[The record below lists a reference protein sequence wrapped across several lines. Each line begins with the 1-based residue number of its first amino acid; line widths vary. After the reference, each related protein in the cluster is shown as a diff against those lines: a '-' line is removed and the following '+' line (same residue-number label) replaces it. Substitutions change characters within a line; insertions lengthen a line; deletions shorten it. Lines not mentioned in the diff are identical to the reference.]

1 MLGHV
6 QLPSSAETKFG
17 DLTLVDKVMMAKIL
31 KFGVQVTEAYERLD
45 LKQVYSLIQDFTQAE
60 ISTFYLEFSKSRL

>member
-31 KFGVQVTEAYERLD
+31 KFGVNVTEAYERMD
-45 LKQVYSLIQDFTQAE
+45 LK
-60 ISTFYLEFSKSRL
+60 